1 MQRRTH
7 PDKRRHRLKSLWYSL
22 ERPFTPDEFEM
33 QTRNAVSPIPA
44 RAHYRQHRS
53 AVVLAAQ
60 FDKAAWRNIKTGKYR
75 GAKLTDILG
84 YTLLLNGKFALVIKH
99 SNPQFNLNRIYN
111 VFD

>member
-1 MQRRTH
+1 
-7 PDKRRHRLKSLWYSL
+7 
-22 ERPFTPDEFEM
+22 M

-84 YTLLLNGKFALVIKH
+84 YTLLLNGQFAFLIKHFNQNFNRNRVASVFALVSTK
-99 SNPQFNLNRIYN
+99 F
-111 VFD
+111 